1 MDGSTMYGLG
11 GTPEDAA
18 AQADQA
24 MKNARVL
31 IEEVGGSFDDICKLR
46 VYIGDRAYREA
57 V

>member
-1 MDGSTMYGLG
+1 MYGLG